1 MRIIVTGATGFV
13 GRHLVPKLRAL
24 GHSVMEYDSKTL
36 NRLRIVE
43 GLHPVDYIIHLAV
56 KTAAGGYCQTHSGDQ
71 YLINN
76 EINSLVMSTWKKDFP
91 KAKMITF
98 GSSCSYD
105 KNIVKTEDN
114 YLKGEVETGYEVYGN
129 VKRNLL
135 IGLKAMKQQF
145 DMKYSFLIP
154 SVFYGPEYDLDDK
167 HFIFDLIRK
176 IVEAK
181 EGGPAVTL
189 WGDGKQTRELIYIDD
204 AVDIIINAMVWNL
217 EIVNL
222 SSGKEYPIQ
231 EYAEAICNI
240 VGYDKRFI
248 KYDTTK
254 FVGSK
259 SKNLINSHLK
269 YFPFTPIEE
278 GLKKTIK
285 YYYENRISSR
295 K

>member
-1 MRIIVTGATGFV
+1 MNIIVTGATGFV
-13 GRHLVPKLRAL
+13 GRHLVPKLRTL

-36 NRLRIVE
+36 NRLRIIE
-43 GLHPVDYIIHLAV
+43 GLQPVDYIIHLAV

-71 YLINN
+71 YLINS
-76 EINSLVMSTWKKDFP
+76 EINSLVMNTWKKDFP

-114 YLKGEVETGYEVYGN
+114 YLRGEVETGYEVYGN

-145 DMKYSFLIP
+145 GMNYSFLIP
-154 SVFYGPEYDLDDK
+154 SVFYGPNYELDDK

-176 IVEAK
+176 IVNAK
-181 EGGPAVTL
+181 NGGDEVVL
-189 WGDGKQTRELIYIDD
+189 WGDGTQTRELIFIDD
-204 AVDIIINAMVWNL
+204 AVDIIIKAMEWDL
-217 EIVNL
+217 DIVNL
-222 SSGKEYPIQ
+222 SSGKEHPIR
-231 EYAEAICNI
+231 EYAKAICNI
-240 VGYDKRFI
+240 VGYDSSNI
-248 KYDTTK
+248 NYDITK

-259 SKNLINSHLK
+259 SKNLINTHLTD
-269 YFPFTPIEE
+269 FEFTSLEE
-278 GLKKTIK
+278 GLKQTIT
-285 YYYENRISSR
+285 YYENRISSS

>member
-1 MRIIVTGATGFV
+1 MNIIVTGATGFV
-13 GRHLVPKLRAL
+13 GRHLVPKLRTL
-24 GHSVMEYDSKTL
+24 GHSVMEYNSKTL

-43 GLHPVDYIIHLAV
+43 GLQPVDYIIHLAV
-56 KTAAGGYCQTHSGDQ
+56 KTEAGGYCQTHSGEQ
-71 YLINN
+71 YLINS
-76 EINSLVMSTWKKDFP
+76 EINSLVMNTWKKDFP

-145 DMKYSFLIP
+145 DMNYSFLIP
-154 SVFYGPEYDLDDK
+154 SVFYGPNYELGDK

-176 IVEAK
+176 IVNAK
-181 EGGPAVTL
+181 NGGDEVVL
-189 WGDGKQTRELIYIDD
+189 WGDGTQTRELIFIDD
-204 AVDIIINAMVWNL
+204 AVDIIIKAMVWDL
-217 EIVNL
+217 DIVNL
-222 SSGKEYPIQ
+222 SSGKEHSIH
-231 EYAEAICNI
+231 EYAKAICNV
-240 VGYDKRFI
+240 VGYDSSNI
-248 KYDTTK
+248 NYDITK

-259 SKNLINSHLK
+259 SKNLINTHLTD
-269 YFPFTPIEE
+269 FEFTSLEE
-278 GLKKTIK
+278 GLKQTIT
-285 YYYENRISSR
+285 YYENRISSS

>member
-1 MRIIVTGATGFV
+1 MNIIVTGATGFV
-13 GRHLVPKLRAL
+13 GRHLVPKLRTL

-43 GLHPVDYIIHLAV
+43 GLQPVDYIIHLAV

-71 YLINN
+71 YLINS
-76 EINSLVMSTWKKDFP
+76 EINSLVMNTWKKDFP

-114 YLKGEVETGYEVYGN
+114 YLRGEVETGYEVYGN

-145 DMKYSFLIP
+145 GMNYSFLIP
-154 SVFYGPEYDLDDK
+154 SVFYGPNYELDDK

-176 IVEAK
+176 IVNAK
-181 EGGPAVTL
+181 N
-189 WGDGKQTRELIYIDD
+189 D
-204 AVDIIINAMVWNL
+204 AVDIIIKAMEWDL
-217 EIVNL
+217 DIVNL
-222 SSGKEYPIQ
+222 SSGKEHPIH
-231 EYAEAICNI
+231 EYAKAICNI
-240 VGYDKRFI
+240 IGYDSSNI
-248 KYDTTK
+248 NYDITK

-259 SKNLINSHLK
+259 SKNLINTHLTD
-269 YFPFTPIEE
+269 FEFTSLEE
-278 GLKKTIK
+278 GLKQTIT
-285 YYYENRISSR
+285 YYENRISSS